1 MKIKSLE
8 RQMKR
13 DMEKTLALGF
23 NPVIT
28 IEYQTKP
35 PEAMNDLWQT
45 GITWRYEDVRALIKV
60 VSPFNVVEEKYANIA
75 VGKTMF
81 FIKYDLKYD
90 FRNKKNFCVIY
101 NHAKYPI
108 DKIFPDVQ
116 LSDGNFL
123 YYCLIEK

>member
-13 DMEKTLALGF
+13 DMKKTLALGF

-35 PEAMNDLWQT
+35 PEATNDLWQT
-45 GITWRYEDVRALIKV
+45 GIPWGYKDVRALIKV
-60 VSPFNVVEEKYANIA
+60 VSPYSAIEEKFGNIA
-75 VGKTMF
+75 VGKTIF
-81 FIKYDLKYD
+81 YINYDLKYD
-90 FRNKKNFCVIY
+90 FKNKKNFVVIY
-101 NHAKYPI
+101 NKTRYPI
-108 DKIFPDVQ
+108 DKIFPDIQ

-123 YYCLIEK
+123 YYCLVEK